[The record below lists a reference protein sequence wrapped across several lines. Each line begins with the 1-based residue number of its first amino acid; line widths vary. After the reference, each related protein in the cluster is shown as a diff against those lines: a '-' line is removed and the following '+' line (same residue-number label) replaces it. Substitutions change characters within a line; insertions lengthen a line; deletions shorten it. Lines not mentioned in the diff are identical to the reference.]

1 MFNRKLLGALLIA
14 STSLAPVTALAVPSA
29 RPTSSANCVLKAHHV
44 ISVTPYF
51 EDEHMGS
58 ASPTV
63 QRLRGASFFV
73 KAEPG
78 LTAEWL
84 QLTLYRHL
92 AEMHGGAMQDCPFDV
107 KDVAVTVESA
117 GAGFLVK
124 IISRDA
130 GKADEVLRRAKLLF
144 S

>member
-14 STSLAPVTALAVPSA
+14 STSLAPMAALAAPGA
-29 RPTSSANCVLKAHHV
+29 RPTPSTGCILKTHRV
-44 ISVTPYF
+44 TSVTPYR
-51 EDEHMGS
+51 EDEHVHNSM
-58 ASPTV
+58 V
-63 QRLRGASFFV
+63 QRLRGASLFV
-73 KAEPG
+73 EAEPG

-84 QLTLYRHL
+84 QLSLYRHL
-92 AEMHGGAMQDCPFDV
+92 AEMRSAAMQDCPFDV
-107 KDVAVTVESA
+107 KDVTVTVESA

-130 GKADEVLRRAKLLF
+130 GKADEVLRRARLLF